1 MYQRPGDNARLRL
14 PASDASQANNIA
26 LCALGRRRS
35 KFELVGL
42 QQLRF
47 QDHGLRDN
55 VALLTLLRP
64 RGGAGTSAPGAAEAA
79 ANGSAAN
86 GFGGHSHSGSGDRIG
101 GSDVG
106 AAGKPQADGAGW
118 HAADVVSCD
127 GSSRGGESWP
137 SALLVANT
145 HILFNPKRG
154 DIKVGN
160 KNDGA
165 APNRP
170 LAIHGFHA
178 MKQTFPF
185 RMLLVIQTDLASCPI
200 ANLT

>member
-1 MYQRPGDNARLRL
+1 MRRKQATSRPV
-14 PASDASQANNIA
+14 P
-26 LCALGRRRS
+26 LGRRRW

-64 RGGAGTSAPGAAEAA
+64 RGGAGTIASAPYATEAAE
-79 ANGSAAN
+79 NGSAAN
-86 GFGGHSHSGSGDRIG
+86 GFGGHSHNGSCNRTG
-101 GSDVG
+101 GSEVG
-106 AAGKPQADGAGW
+106 GAGKPQADDAGW
-118 HAADVVSCD
+118 AAADVVSCD
-127 GSSRGGESWP
+127 GSSRRGERSWP

-154 DIKVGN
+154 DIKVRN
-160 KNDGA
+160 KNAGQ
-165 APNRP
+165 RQ
-170 LAIHGFHA
+170 IHGFHP
-178 MKQTFPF
+178 MTELIPF
-185 RMLLVIQTDLASCPI
+185 RMLLVIQTDLASCLT